1 MSDITGAFNF
11 MPIGQAIKDAREK
24 KKLTREQL
32 AEQLDITPRY
42 LQSLENEGQQPS
54 LQLFIQLIIMFDISV
69 DEYIFPDNQTEKS
82 SLRRQVDKIL
92 DTFNDKESVNH
103 AKLGIEILKNDNFLL
118 QFCPEEKYHDIIIKA
133 IDNHNKFKI
142 DESLVGE
149 EILQSKI
156 IRDADKVDIINLL
169 RFETFDTLFKK
180 NNIIDEPISKVVLD
194 AFLHGKQVERK
205 FQVTNMDSWLGNIGY
220 IFDINFIPSFKII
233 KDNDY
238 VNELFNKT
246 PTEEME
252 RARIFMN
259 KYISDKAEGR

>member
-1 MSDITGAFNF
+1 
-11 MPIGQAIKDAREK
+11 
-24 KKLTREQL
+24 
-32 AEQLDITPRY
+32 
-42 LQSLENEGQQPS
+42 
-54 LQLFIQLIIMFDISV
+54 
-69 DEYIFPDNQTEKS
+69 
-82 SLRRQVDKIL
+82 
-92 DTFNDKESVNH
+92 
-103 AKLGIEILKNDNFLL
+103 
-118 QFCPEEKYHDIIIKA
+118 
-133 IDNHNKFKI
+133 
-142 DESLVGE
+142 
-149 EILQSKI
+149 
-156 IRDADKVDIINLL
+156 VDIINLL

>member
-92 DTFNDKESVNH
+92 DTFNDKELTIIAGT
-103 AKLGIEILKNDNFLL
+103 AKGICKAKE
-118 QFCPEEKYHDIIIKA
+118 PEE
-133 IDNHNKFKI
+133 
-142 DESLVGE
+142 
-149 EILQSKI
+149 
-156 IRDADKVDIINLL
+156 
-169 RFETFDTLFKK
+169 
-180 NNIIDEPISKVVLD
+180 
-194 AFLHGKQVERK
+194 
-205 FQVTNMDSWLGNIGY
+205 
-220 IFDINFIPSFKII
+220 
-233 KDNDY
+233 
-238 VNELFNKT
+238 
-246 PTEEME
+246 
-252 RARIFMN
+252 
-259 KYISDKAEGR
+259 